1 MKKRNDSS
9 VLSNLIFRVWNLF
22 YSQQKGLDEYIYKKK
37 KKKKK
42 VKIII
47 IIITFNELE
56 FFMTLG
62 CKNDHFFIFLFLYF
76 FLFFFL
82 YFGCLLPLFLALF
95 PPF

>member
-42 VKIII
+42 SE
-47 IIITFNELE
+47 NNNNNNNNL
-56 FFMTLG
+56 
-62 CKNDHFFIFLFLYF
+62 
-76 FLFFFL
+76 
-82 YFGCLLPLFLALF
+82 
-95 PPF
+95 

>member
-42 VKIII
+42 VKKKKIIK
-47 IIITFNELE
+47 TFNELV
-56 FFMTLG
+56 FFMTRG